1 MVVVVV
7 RSSGINANFNAVVP
21 APQAQH
27 NNTNNSTVEEEAVFS
42 SSPSLKRATSQSGV
56 SVRFLEDFTAKVL
69 PQFGIAREDL
79 CTPTTR
85 EQWLERL
92 SPGNTNGYIV
102 DVEKATQLVTAEN
115 GETLVNLGD
124 GLQARKSDVER
135 VRKLVRLPRCR
146 NKKWE
151 LVEAEVDLTEL
162 PAEIHADTPLLVR
175 IKGDPN
181 AKWMDFLRA
190 RDVALVQTSDIVDFV
205 VKPVTQW
212 QRGRLIDTNDRMTY
226 ADHVSAVH
234 PKGREWVE
242 RAYYSGPATHFISH
256 AWMDSYRDFTDA
268 VTDSLSSMDDT
279 SAYYR
284 ANDVIH
290 GCHMF
295 SRGLVIFYFYD
306 GAAQGTS

>member
-1 MVVVVV
+1 MC
-7 RSSGINANFNAVVP
+7 
-21 APQAQH
+21 
-27 NNTNNSTVEEEAVFS
+27 
-42 SSPSLKRATSQSGV
+42 GV
-56 SVRFLEDFTAKVL
+56 IAFKDF
-69 PQFGIAREDL
+69 
-79 CTPTTR
+79 
-85 EQWLERL
+85 
-92 SPGNTNGYIV
+92 
-102 DVEKATQLVTAEN
+102 QLVTAEN

-124 GLQARKSDVER
+124 GLQARKSDVEH

-146 NKKWE
+146 NEKWE

-181 AKWMDFLRA
+181 AKWMDFLKA
-190 RDVALVQTSDIVDFV
+190 RDVALVQTSDVVDFV

-234 PKGREWVE
+234 PKGRKWVE

-284 ANDVIH
+284 AKLK
-290 GCHMF
+290 
-295 SRGLVIFYFYD
+295 GLVYGSVLLGNMD
-306 GAAQGTS
+306 ELQNRDDAKGAILAKILILCRLLRRRSV